1 MLETVRKHM
10 TRYSSKIINLL
21 IRMRDGEHVPQ
32 GAFSSELAKDLLEQ
46 LKSRGAV
53 LLQRNKSRGVY
64 YAPDPQKLLSACS
77 EISPELSNL
86 DAASRLAAGEEIS
99 RSESVEEFGDSKAG
113 SNVNAY
119 KGFSL
124 ISNERM
130 TINYFGE
137 EFTLMPTI
145 GVHVIDWKGIWIP
158 EDVTVIGV
166 ENSQC
171 FYCLDWIKNLGLKG
185 RFVILNRF
193 PVCEEAKLW
202 LESIPNRYIHFGD
215 FDLGGVQIY
224 ESEFKRRL
232 GERASFLLPDD
243 IEERIRLKGNA
254 ALYTKQM
261 KTQSGV
267 TSPSGELNH
276 LLEVIHS
283 CQKGYEQE
291 GYNLP

>member
-1 MLETVRKHM
+1 MI
-10 TRYSSKIINLL
+10 RYSGKVINL
-21 IRMRDGEHVPQ
+21 ITRMRDGERVPQ
-32 GAFSSELAKDLLEQ
+32 GAFSSEAAKELLEQ

-53 LLQRNKSRGVY
+53 SLQRNKSRGVY
-64 YAPDPQKLLSACS
+64 YAPDASKLLSVCS
-77 EISPELSNL
+77 EISPELSDL
-86 DAASRLAAGEEIS
+86 EAAARLAAGEEIT
-99 RSESVEEFGDSKAG
+99 RSESVEKFGDSKVG

-119 KGFSL
+119 KGFTL
-124 ISNERM
+124 ISDQRM
-130 TINYFGE
+130 TINYYGE
-137 EFTLMPTI
+137 EFTLKPTI

-158 EDVTVIGV
+158 EDVIVIGV

-171 FYCLDWIKNLGLKG
+171 FYCLDWIKNIGLKG
-185 RFVILNRF
+185 RYVILNRF

-215 FDLGGVQIY
+215 FDLGGIQIY

-232 GERASFLLPDD
+232 GDRASFLLPDD
-243 IEERIRLKGNA
+243 IEERIRMKGNA

-283 CQKGYEQE
+283 CQKVYEQE
-291 GYNLP
+291 GYNQH